1 MPRLGANGPL
11 DVDSIRRT
19 SERRQQQVDLGLQL
33 CDSSELDAQLLFGT
47 GKTLVNGPDRLG
59 TGTASNRAA
68 GIAPW

>member
-33 CDSSELDAQLLFGT
+33 CDSSELDAQLPFGT
-47 GKTLVNGPDRLG
+47 GKTLVNGPD
-59 TGTASNRAA
+59 
-68 GIAPW
+68 